1 MGRKK
6 LFSDDSL
13 IRSFKTTVPLDDRLR
28 EEAAKKRISV
38 SVLIREILER
48 HYEER

>member
-6 LFSDDSL
+6 LFDENTL
-13 IRSFKTTVPLDDRLR
+13 KRSFITTLPLDDRLR
-28 EEAAKKRISV
+28 EEAARKRISV

-48 HYEER
+48 HYEDR